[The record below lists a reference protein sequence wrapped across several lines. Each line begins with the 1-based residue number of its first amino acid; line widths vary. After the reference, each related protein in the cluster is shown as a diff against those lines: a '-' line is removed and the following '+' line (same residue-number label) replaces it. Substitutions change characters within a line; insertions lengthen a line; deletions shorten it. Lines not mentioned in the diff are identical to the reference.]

1 MKKLLLVVILLAI
14 AYVGGYWP
22 EHQHV
27 QQTERQLADVH
38 EQLVQAQD
46 AVRISHME
54 NELLTIIDQAQAQN
68 YGDAQKTNSQFFDDL
83 NAETNAAPNA
93 PYIGALKGI
102 LARRDAVV
110 SGLARTDA
118 GTINILRQSLNELR
132 QIAQQ
137 ANALVV
143 H

>member
-1 MKKLLLVVILLAI
+1 MRKFILVIILLAI

-27 QQTERQLADVH
+27 QQAERQLADAH
-38 EQLVQAQD
+38 GQLTQAQD
-46 AVRISHME
+46 AVRICHME
-54 NELLTIIDQAQAQN
+54 NELLTVIDQTQAQN
-68 YGDAQKTNSQFFDDL
+68 YGDAQRSNTKFFDDL
-83 NAETNAAPNA
+83 NAETNAVPNA

-110 SGLARTDA
+110 SGLARTDV
-118 GTINILRQSLNELR
+118 GIINILRQSLGELR
-132 QIAQQ
+132 QVAQQ

>member
-1 MKKLLLVVILLAI
+1 MKKLLLIIILLGI

-38 EQLVQAQD
+38 GQLLQAQD

-54 NELLTIIDQAQAQN
+54 NELLTVIDQTQAQN
-68 YGDAQKTNSQFFDDL
+68 YGDAQKSNTQFFDDL
-83 NAETNAAPNA
+83 NAETNAVPSA

-118 GTINILRQSLNELR
+118 GTINLLRQSLTELR
-132 QIAQQ
+132 QVAQQ
-137 ANALVV
+137 ANALVAR
-143 H
+143 